1 MFPASNSSFCAR
13 STLRFQRAALAF
25 RTPITIQLQAF
36 FNVGVAPDQRLA
48 SWTNVFVFC
57 RVIDEGIVI
66 ETPVGLGSRGPGERL
81 TTTVCLLRR
90 WALPDCATCRWL
102 MFTLTRYCC
111 RCVPVPCTLIPGKP
125 ATASLMDYEYSHLSR
140 CRAFT
145 CSIFLKEREST
156 QSRQDLYRISW
167 RRPVLSC
174 CCSSKH

>member
-1 MFPASNSSFCAR
+1 MLNRSFSDTHHFRRVAQPVLHFLQYCFMLPASNPPFRARCA
-13 STLRFQRAALAF
+13 LRFHCATPAF
-25 RTPITIQLQAF
+25 RTPVAVQRQAF
-36 FNVGVAPDQRLA
+36 FNVGIAPDQRLSSRA
-48 SWTNVFVFC
+48 NVFVFC

-125 ATASLMDYEYSHLSR
+125 AGLPRHR
-140 CRAFT
+140 
-145 CSIFLKEREST
+145 
-156 QSRQDLYRISW
+156 
-167 RRPVLSC
+167 
-174 CCSSKH
+174 